1 MSDLTDHVA
10 DALFQTELPLDP
22 GTDSYLGRPAATHL
36 ATVALQ
42 AARAQGWRIVKT
54 GPPPVTVRYADEMV
68 AITEEWTR

>member
-10 DALFQTELPLDP
+10 DALFMAVIQGSMSGP
-22 GTDSYLGRPAATHL
+22 DSEHL

-54 GPPPVTVRYADEMV
+54 APKLPAGRESEYV
-68 AITEEWTR
+68 TEEWTGG